1 MSSKALL
8 PYRQVHLDFHTS
20 ELMPGV
26 GSQFDPEQF
35 VGSLKEGHVN
45 SVTIFGKCHHGWSYY
60 PTEIGTPHP
69 QLANP
74 DLLGDMI
81 KACRKEN
88 IQTPV
93 YITIQWDE
101 LTAREHPEWRVM
113 QATPLKRYESPNPE
127 DRAEQDQLEAHW
139 HPVSVIHPE
148 LVDRIIRQSIEVIER
163 YDPEGLFLDIVLP
176 WEDVSPRNIE
186 RMQKRGLNPDV
197 SKDRLKNDREVIM
210 EYYQRYNE
218 AIREVSK
225 DVRIFHNSG
234 HIYRGERERLPY
246 FTHLEL
252 ESLPTGGWGYDN
264 FPVSARYTSTLGI
277 DFLGMTGKFHT
288 TWGEFGGYKTSTALE
303 YECAQMAAMG
313 ARCSIGDQL
322 HPNGHMDTDTYE
334 RMGPAYKRIEQI
346 ESYLPG
352 TTPVS
357 EIAILSAEAHHQ
369 DRYIEGIDAGA
380 SRILLETQQM
390 FDIIDWDNDLSH
402 YKLLILP
409 DVIRLNDDQAECLQT
424 FVQNGGKIIATHQSL
439 LKQDTNEFAL
449 SFQAKISGQRDF
461 EPDYLKI
468 SDALNPEGD
477 IVKNPFVIYQRGI
490 SVKSTGATV
499 LAQTFDPHFNR
510 SWKQF
515 CSHQHTPYKDEPSE
529 ESDGILE
536 DGSIIYFA
544 HPLFKEYYNSG
555 QPLLKYALRNAIRRL
570 LPQSPI
576 RVNLPSSGRISWMKS
591 DQPKREL
598 IHLLYAQPQLRGNS
612 VMGWRGG
619 QSIEIIEDAVPLYGI
634 NCEIDLQEEPKKVYS
649 AYKPEEIIPLEISK
663 SDAGYTLHLN
673 IPKLYLHD
681 LIVIEY

>member
-1 MSSKALL
+1 MSSKAVF

-35 VGSLKEGHVN
+35 VNSLKTGHVN
-45 SVTIFGKCHHGWSYY
+45 SVTLFGKCHHGWSYY
-60 PTEIGTPHP
+60 PTAVGTPHP
-69 QLANP
+69 QLVTP

-113 QATPLKRYESPNPE
+113 QATPFKKDESPNPE
-127 DRAEQDQLEAHW
+127 DRAEQDQLGARW

-176 WEDVSPRNIE
+176 WEDISPRNIA
-186 RMQKRGLNPDV
+186 RMQKRGLNPEI

-225 DVRIFHNSG
+225 DIRIFHNSG
-234 HIYRGERERLPY
+234 HIYRGERERWPY

-252 ESLPTGGWGYDN
+252 ESLPTGGWGYDH
-264 FPVSARYTSTLGI
+264 FPVSARYANTLGI

-303 YECAQMAAMG
+303 YECAQMVAFG
-313 ARCSIGDQL
+313 ARSSIGDQL
-322 HPNGHMDTDTYE
+322 HPNGRMDSDTYE
-334 RMGPAYKRIEQI
+334 RIAPAYKRIEQI

-352 TTPVS
+352 ATPVS

-369 DRYIEGIDAGA
+369 NRYIEGIDAGA

-390 FDIIDWDNDLSH
+390 FDIIDWEADLSQ

-409 DVIRLNDDQAECLQT
+409 DVIRLNEEKAERLQT
-424 FVQNGGKIIATHQSL
+424 FIQNGGKIIASHQSL
-439 LKQDTNEFAL
+439 LKPDSDEFAL
-449 SFQAKISGQRDF
+449 PFKAEISGQREF
-461 EPDYLKI
+461 EPDYLKVL
-468 SDALNPEGD
+468 DNLNPKGD

-490 SVKSTGATV
+490 SVKATGATV
-499 LAQTFDPHFNR
+499 LAKTYDPHFNR
-510 SWKQF
+510 SWSHF
-515 CSHQHTPYKDEPSE
+515 CSHQHTPYKDEASE
-529 ESDGILE
+529 KADGILQ

-544 HPLFKEYYNSG
+544 HPLFKEYYNTG
-555 QPLLKYALRNAIRRL
+555 QPLLKYAMRNAIRML

-576 RVNLPSSGRISWMKS
+576 RVNLPSSGRISWMRS

-598 IHLLYAQPQLRGNS
+598 LHLLYAQPQLRGNS
-612 VMGWRGG
+612 VLGWQGG
-619 QSIEIIEDAVPLYGI
+619 QSIEIIEDAVPLYNI
-634 NCEIDLQEEPKKVYS
+634 TCEIDLPKKPKKVFS
-649 AYKPEEIIPLEISK
+649 AYHPKEAIPFETSGSEESH
-663 SDAGYTLHLN
+663 TLKIE
-673 IPKLYLHD
+673 IPKLYLHE